1 MANNSYLTTSFKP
14 RTQIQNDLSIE
25 EIRRLLAQ
33 QGNSLG
39 EEKALLIR
47 KMMIVS
53 SNLEVILDSAIRHT
67 DDIVN
72 TRI

>member
-39 EEKALLIR
+39 EVKALLIR

>member
-1 MANNSYLTTSFKP
+1 MANNCYLTTSFKP